1 MLLLD
6 CLHPRSELRAAEDG
20 DEEDEAQ
27 HAGHRAH
34 DQPVVDVAA
43 NTDQSLTII
52 YLDFFSPSA
61 SIVATFCRGHVEHE
75 ESQHPSKFRRYADQS
90 TRHTKTSQF
99 DFFDDVSGKKMHE
112 MSEDLSLK
120 RSKVLNLRNKQS
132 TILCVSRQQIFI
144 ILCEFSPR
152 SPSSRKPP

>member
-1 MLLLD
+1 MVTHSAGS
-6 CLHPRSELRAAEDG
+6 LHTK
-20 DEEDEAQ
+20 
-27 HAGHRAH
+27 
-34 DQPVVDVAA
+34 V
-43 NTDQSLTII
+43 
-52 YLDFFSPSA
+52 
-61 SIVATFCRGHVEHE
+61 
-75 ESQHPSKFRRYADQS
+75 RRYADQS
-90 TRHTKTSQF
+90 TRHMKTSQF

-144 ILCEFSPR
+144 IQCEFSPR